1 MADIS
6 KITLPDGSEYDLKD
20 SVARGK
26 FPVSIANGGTGK
38 TTAIDGF
45 WALEDRGYSS
55 NANDALSVGIYNTN
69 TSTANLPA
77 LAYSQNNGCGIL
89 IVYVST
95 LGTHN
100 NSNNWVWQIWF
111 NTTTNDLYRRKKV
124 NTSPWGS
131 WTADA
136 DSVAKLKTARTFNV
150 GGQAKGTAQSFD
162 GSQNVTIPITEFN
175 TQGLAR
181 PTGLRGLNDVTLQ
194 SLVNTT
200 RANRLAFLPAD
211 QIIIE
216 KTTDGGTT
224 WVDAGVTDAVKRG
237 LFAETRNA
245 VYIPMINNARSP
257 LCGIRITITAMKY
270 DVPDNT
276 LETQKYDYW
285 NSEYVVR
292 TERYCQLKEMYFWM
306 STVNDSVG
314 VKVERA
320 TGGSP
325 NNWSTIFN
333 DTTYYMTGWS
343 GCDYIRFAQSTF
355 GGGTTQTGN
364 HWNYRIT
371 LMSRGTHGGTD
382 DFATTSTTS
391 QQSVMEIRAYGDTW
405 WTKPNEYMANDKM
418 YTHDVDQNVTFPA
431 KVTATSFSGAL
442 TGNAATATKATQDE
456 SGNNIKAS
464 YASSMSI
471 SDHTITLKNKNGAS
485 LGTVTVPDN
494 NTTYTAN
501 TSKLVTTSV
510 PNITSVGSAP
520 TLGTAITADD
530 ITAWTTNTPT
540 SFVVTDQ
547 KLSITSGTAA
557 SLSYSARTIPNITS
571 VGSAPTLGT
580 AITVATGSLN
590 QNGSGASVATG
601 ITPS

>member
-216 KTTDGGTT
+216 QTVDGGNT
-224 WVDAGVTDAVKRG
+224 WTSANVADSVKVG
-237 LFAETRNA
+237 IFSETRAN
-245 VYIPMINNARSP
+245 VSLPKIDGKMSP
-257 LCGIRITITAMKY
+257 LCGLRITFTAMKY
-270 DVPDNT
+270 NVPSGT
-276 LETQKYDYW
+276 AETAKYNYW
-285 NSEYVVR
+285 NSNYVLS
-292 TERYCQLKEMYFWM
+292 TERYCQLKEMYFWL
-306 STVNDSVG
+306 TAVNNSIG
-314 VKVERA
+314 VVAQRA
-320 TGGSP
+320 NGATP
-325 NNWSTIFN
+325 DTWQTIFN
-333 DTTYYMTGWS
+333 DSSYYMVGWS
-343 GCDYIRFAQSTF
+343 GCDYIRFSQSAF
-355 GGGTTQTGN
+355 GGGTNQTSQP
-364 HWNYRIT
+364 WNYRLIFMT
-371 LMSRGTHGGTD
+371 KGVNGTD
-382 DFATTSTTS
+382 TMGTGYETSS
-391 QQSVMEIRAYGDTW
+391 QSIMEIRAYGDTW
-405 WTKPNEYMANDKM
+405 WTKANEYMANDKM
-418 YTHDVDQNVTFPA
+418 YTHDVDKNVTFPA
-431 KVTATSFSGAL
+431 KVTAASFSGAL
-442 TGNAATATKATQDE
+442 TGNADTATKATQDE

-557 SLSYSARTIPNITS
+557 SLSYSARTIPNVTS